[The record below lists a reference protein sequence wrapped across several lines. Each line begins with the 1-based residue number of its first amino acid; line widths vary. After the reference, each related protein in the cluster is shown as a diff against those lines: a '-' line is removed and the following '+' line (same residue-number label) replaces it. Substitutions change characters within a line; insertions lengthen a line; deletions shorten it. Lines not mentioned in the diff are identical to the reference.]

1 MDKRPGMPVS
11 ILLSCRKPVKGW
23 NQYIRTK
30 TYMLDEEVNLTNFK
44 QKKKKSCLFFSEITP
59 LC

>member
-11 ILLSCRKPVKGW
+11 ILLSCRKQVKGW

-30 TYMLDEEVNLTNFK
+30 TYMLDEEENLTNIK
-44 QKKKKSCLFFSEITP
+44 QKKKKSCLLFSEITP

>member
-44 QKKKKSCLFFSEITP
+44 QKKKKKLLVLF
-59 LC
+59 

>member
-23 NQYIRTK
+23 NKYIRTK

-44 QKKKKSCLFFSEITP
+44 QKKKEKLLVLF
-59 LC
+59 

>member
-11 ILLSCRKPVKGW
+11 ILLSCRKQVKGW

-30 TYMLDEEVNLTNFK
+30 TYMLDEEENLTNIK
-44 QKKKKSCLFFSEITP
+44 QKKKKRAACSFLK
-59 LC
+59 